1 MRGKHLRI
9 TVPGNLLLLGEY
21 AVLEEGGLGITLA
34 VDRVVSI
41 HVEHSNNLTIS
52 GTDGTRQFSWP
63 RERQNELLRNIV
75 SECRKVL
82 EDRGVDLPRVAIAAD
97 SHNLYTFNGMNN
109 SRKLGLGSSAAV
121 TVGISSALLLQEISW
136 SPDEL
141 RSQVFEIALRAHR
154 KAQGGRGS
162 GYDIAASTFGGTGLF
177 RGGKKPDYRNISLP
191 WLSSFFL
198 FKGGEGV
205 VTTGAIAKYNRWR
218 ERSNWS
224 GFVESSN
231 RCIEN
236 LLKAEDFS
244 HALTYL
250 KEGRDLGISLGKA
263 IGVPGEMTG
272 LPESRFS
279 KALGAGNEIAILFPD
294 NENLSPPF
302 EGCIPVTVRE
312 EGIQWEE

>member
-1 MRGKHLRI
+1 LRI

-34 VDRVVSI
+34 VDRSVSI
-41 HVEHSNNLTIS
+41 HVESSNTLTIS
-52 GTDGTRQFSWP
+52 GTDGSRQFSWP
-63 RERQNELLRNIV
+63 REGQNELFRNIV
-75 SECRKVL
+75 SECRKFL
-82 EDRGVDLPRVAIAAD
+82 EGRGLDLPQVAIAAD
-97 SHNLYTFNGMNN
+97 SHNLYTFNDMSNGMSN

-121 TVGISSALLLQEISW
+121 TVGISAALLLQEISW

-162 GYDIAASTFGGTGLF
+162 GYDIAASTFGGIGLF
-177 RGGKKPDYRNISLP
+177 RGGKKPDYRNIPLP

-205 VTTGAIAKYNRWR
+205 VTTGAIARYNRWR
-218 ERSNWS
+218 ERSNWR

-250 KEGRDLGISLGKA
+250 KEGRDLGISLGTV
-263 IGVPGEMTG
+263 IGVPGEMTD

-279 KALGAGNEIAILFPD
+279 KALGAGNEIALLFPD
-294 NENLSPPF
+294 NEDLSPPP